1 LYQPRRQRAK
11 RVLLAEGEEPNA
23 FAGPDLNGRNILGIN
38 LGMVKL
44 IGDDVD
50 AYAAL
55 IGHESAHLAKGH
67 AAAGRL
73 RANTLDLLGTFVGAG
88 LGMAG
93 VPAAGLIGGLGADL
107 IDSAYSRDQEREADA
122 LGIEYMIANK
132 YDPLAAIRLHEK
144 ILNQA
149 SGLRLPFLSSHP
161 SSEERIN
168 NVKAVIEAQKPQQ

>member
-1 LYQPRRQRAK
+1 
-11 RVLLAEGEEPNA
+11 
-23 FAGPDLNGRNILGIN
+23 
-38 LGMVKL
+38 
-44 IGDDVD
+44 
-50 AYAAL
+50 
-55 IGHESAHLAKGH
+55 
-67 AAAGRL
+67 
-73 RANTLDLLGTFVGAG
+73 
-88 LGMAG
+88 
-93 VPAAGLIGGLGADL
+93 LGADL